1 MHGFGQVDNIQYCSS
16 LQAVHNDWDLWGCGE
31 NTYLCSI
38 LHRWPCLHSQLANE
52 NEEKCNGKL
61 QTHYYCFS
69 CLAIT
74 YHIYHKWD
82 SNGIWQFVR
91 HIHSYRHH
99 NGSQY
104 SVILCF
110 ICRLEQAVISKH
122 CVTEP
127 PCWFALITENT
138 LGYFNFSS
146 SYYICVSN
154 VRCAHDKIDYT
165 QIDEDDKWMIHINRD
180 NQLDEQLF
188 SSEHLSKSTDEQLD
202 RNIVMFTGINTC

>member
-1 MHGFGQVDNIQYCSS
+1 MKFWISACMDLVKWITVS
-16 LQAVHNDWDLWGCGE
+16 LVHHSKQSINDWDLWGCGE

-146 SYYICVSN
+146 SLPRQPSL
-154 VRCAHDKIDYT
+154 
-165 QIDEDDKWMIHINRD
+165 M
-180 NQLDEQLF
+180 
-188 SSEHLSKSTDEQLD
+188 
-202 RNIVMFTGINTC
+202 